1 MKKKKFKKLVKREN
15 RSFGIVTE
23 TIMMNELKKLN
34 ENEWRYCKSYKGN
47 YSFSHFLIYF
57 VFFLKVLVSLI
68 TIILN
73 NYSVFTTG
81 HITD

>member
-34 ENEWRYCKSYKGN
+34 ENEWRNWLFSVDDVIKDEDFKKS
-47 YSFSHFLIYF
+47 
-57 VFFLKVLVSLI
+57 LK
-68 TIILN
+68 
-73 NYSVFTTG
+73 
-81 HITD
+81 